1 MERILIV
8 DDERSMVEFLEYMLD
23 KEGYQVTGCLDPNQA
38 LSLLRDEEGFDL
50 VISDIKMP
58 AMDGLELLKAARN
71 RDPDTPFIFITA
83 YASSETAIEALKL
96 GAFDY
101 ITKPFEIEKFK
112 SLVMHALTARD
123 LKRQVQVLEG
133 ETSPPNEMVGTSPPM
148 LEIYKLIGTI
158 SSTDS
163 TVLIMGESGT
173 GKELVARAIHRAS
186 PRRDRAFVSINC
198 SAFPETLL
206 ESELFGYV
214 KGAFTGAAGNKKG
227 LFEAASSGTMF
238 LDEIGEMSP
247 AMQVKL
253 LRALQEKRIR
263 RVGGTEEIQ
272 IDVRVIAAT
281 NRELAKEIEA
291 GNFRE
296 DLYYRLAV
304 IPIAIPPLRDRKS
317 DILPLVRHFISK
329 YNRKLD
335 RNVRGITEDAL
346 RCFEQYRWPG
356 NVRELENV
364 IERGVTLESSDFIQK
379 VRLPEHIQRG
389 GFLRD
394 SAAMPFFTADG
405 GLDLETYLRDL
416 ERQIIEQALSAGGRQ
431 PDEGRRN
438 SPAVIP
444 FSQAPDRD
452 PWPQEGTGD
461 RIDAQPGALTDRT
474 HEVALPHTAAG
485 TDL

>member
-416 ERQIIEQALSAGGRQ
+416 ERQIIEQALTLADGNQTRAAEILRLSYRSLRHRIETLGLRKGLAAELT
-431 PDEGRRN
+431 P
-438 SPAVIP
+438 SP
-444 FSQAPDRD
+444 
-452 PWPQEGTGD
+452 E
-461 RIDAQPGALTDRT
+461 
-474 HEVALPHTAAG
+474 H
-485 TDL
+485 

>member
-8 DDERSMVEFLEYMLD
+8 DDERSMVEFLEYLLD
-23 KEGYQVTGCLDPNQA
+23 KEGYQVTGCLDPEGA
-38 LSLLRDEEGFDL
+38 LALLREGEGFDL

-58 AMDGLELLKAARN
+58 GMDGLELLKAARN
-71 RDPDTPFIFITA
+71 RDPDIPFIFITA

-101 ITKPFEIEKFK
+101 ITKPFEIEKLK

-133 ETSPPNEMVGTSPPM
+133 ETSPSNEMVGTSPPM

-158 SSTDS
+158 ASTDS
-163 TVLIMGESGT
+163 TILIMGESGT

-227 LFEAASSGTMF
+227 LFEAATNGTMF

-253 LRALQEKRIR
+253 LRALQEKKIR

-281 NRELAKEIEA
+281 NRDLNKEIEA
-291 GNFRE
+291 GHFRE

-317 DILPLVRHFISK
+317 DILPLVRHFINK

-335 RNVRGITEDAL
+335 RSVRGITEDAL

-364 IERGVTLESSDFIQK
+364 IERGVTLETAEFLQK
-379 VRLPEHIQRG
+379 GRLPDHVQRG
-389 GFLRD
+389 GFFRD
-394 SAAMPFFTADG
+394 SAAMPFFTAEM
-405 GLDLETYLRDL
+405 GLDLEGFLRDL
-416 ERQIIEQALSAGGRQ
+416 ERQIIEQALSLADGNQTRAAEILRLSYRSLRHRIETLGIKKGL
-431 PDEGRRN
+431 PGEL
-438 SPAVIP
+438 
-444 FSQAPDRD
+444 APN
-452 PWPQEGTGD
+452 QE
-461 RIDAQPGALTDRT
+461 
-474 HEVALPHTAAG
+474 H
-485 TDL
+485 

>member
-8 DDERSMVEFLEYMLD
+8 DDERSMVEFLEYMLE
-23 KEGYQVTGCLDPNQA
+23 KEGYQVTGCVDPNQA
-38 LSLLRDEEGFDL
+38 LSLLRDGEGFDL

-58 AMDGLELLKAARN
+58 AMDGLELLKAART

-83 YASSETAIEALKL
+83 YASSETAIEALKQ

-123 LKRQVQVLEG
+123 LKRQVAVLEG
-133 ETSPPNEMVGTSPPM
+133 EMSPPNEMVGTSPPM

-158 SSTDS
+158 ASADS

-214 KGAFTGAAGNKKG
+214 RGAFTGAAGNKKG

-291 GNFRE
+291 GHFRE

-317 DILPLVRHFISK
+317 DILPLVRHFINK
-329 YNRKLD
+329 YNKKLD

-379 VRLPEHIQRG
+379 VRLPDHIQRG
-389 GFLRD
+389 TFLRD
-394 SAAMPFFTADG
+394 SAAMPFFTADV

-416 ERQIIEQALSAGGRQ
+416 ERQIIEQALALADGNQTRAAEILRLSYRSLRHRVETLGIRKALACELT
-431 PDEGRRN
+431 P
-438 SPAVIP
+438 SPE
-444 FSQAPDRD
+444 R
-452 PWPQEGTGD
+452 
-461 RIDAQPGALTDRT
+461 
-474 HEVALPHTAAG
+474 
-485 TDL
+485 

>member
-8 DDERSMVEFLEYMLD
+8 DDERSMIEFLEYMLD
-23 KEGYQVTGCLDPNQA
+23 KEGYQVTGCLDPEGA
-38 LSLLRDEEGFDL
+38 LALLREGEGFDL

-58 AMDGLELLKAARN
+58 GMDGLELLKAARN

-101 ITKPFEIEKFK
+101 ITKPFEIEKLK

-133 ETSPPNEMVGTSPPM
+133 ETSSSNEMVGTSPPM

-158 SSTDS
+158 ASTDS

-214 KGAFTGAAGNKKG
+214 KGAFTGAAGTKKG
-227 LFEAASSGTMF
+227 LFEAATNGTMF

-253 LRALQEKRIR
+253 LRALQEKKIR

-281 NRELAKEIEA
+281 NRELNKEIEA
-291 GNFRE
+291 GHFRE

-304 IPIAIPPLRDRKS
+304 IPISIPPLRDRKS

-335 RNVRGITEDAL
+335 RSVRGITEDAL

-364 IERGVTLESSDFIQK
+364 IERGVTLETSEFLQK
-379 VRLPEHIQRG
+379 GRLPDHIQRG
-389 GFLRD
+389 GFFRD
-394 SAAMPFFTADG
+394 SAAMPFFTAEL
-405 GLDLETYLRDL
+405 GLDLEAFLRDL
-416 ERQIIEQALSAGGRQ
+416 ERQIIEQALSLADGNQTRAAEILRLSYRSLRHRIETLGIKKGL
-431 PDEGRRN
+431 PGELAP
-438 SPAVIP
+438 SP
-444 FSQAPDRD
+444 
-452 PWPQEGTGD
+452 E
-461 RIDAQPGALTDRT
+461 
-474 HEVALPHTAAG
+474 H
-485 TDL
+485 

>member
-23 KEGYQVTGCLDPNQA
+23 KEGYQVTGCVDPNQA
-38 LSLLRDEEGFDL
+38 LSLLRDGEGFDL

-112 SLVMHALTARD
+112 NLVMHALTARD

-158 SSTDS
+158 ASADS

-227 LFEAASSGTMF
+227 LFEAATNGTMF

-263 RVGGTEEIQ
+263 RVGGTEEVQ

-281 NRELAKEIEA
+281 NRELAKEIEV

-317 DILPLVRHFISK
+317 DILPLVRHFINK

-364 IERGVTLESSDFIQK
+364 IERGVTLESSDVIQK
-379 VRLPEHIQRG
+379 VRLPDHIQRG

-394 SAAMPFFTADG
+394 SAAMPIFTADV

-416 ERQIIEQALSAGGRQ
+416 ERQIIEQALALADGNQTRAAEILRLSYRSL
-431 PDEGRRN
+431 RH
-438 SPAVIP
+438 
-444 FSQAPDRD
+444 
-452 PWPQEGTGD
+452 
-461 RIDAQPGALTDRT
+461 RIETLGLRKGLPSELTPT
-474 HEVALPHTAAG
+474 PEQ
-485 TDL
+485 

>member
-8 DDERSMVEFLEYMLD
+8 DDERSMIEFLEYMLD
-23 KEGYQVTGCLDPNQA
+23 KEGYQVTGCLDPEGA
-38 LSLLRDEEGFDL
+38 LALLREGEGFDL

-58 AMDGLELLKAARN
+58 GMDGLELLKAARN

-101 ITKPFEIEKFK
+101 ITKPFEIEKLK

-123 LKRQVQVLEG
+123 LKRQVQVLEA
-133 ETSPPNEMVGTSPPM
+133 ETSSSNEMVGTSPPM

-158 SSTDS
+158 ASTDS

-214 KGAFTGAAGNKKG
+214 KGAFTGAAGTKKG
-227 LFEAASSGTMF
+227 LFEAATNGTMF

-253 LRALQEKRIR
+253 LRALQEKKIR

-281 NRELAKEIEA
+281 NRELNKEIEA
-291 GNFRE
+291 GHFRE

-304 IPIAIPPLRDRKS
+304 IPISIPPLRDRKS

-335 RNVRGITEDAL
+335 RSVRGITEDAL

-364 IERGVTLESSDFIQK
+364 IERGVTLETSEFLQK
-379 VRLPEHIQRG
+379 GRLPEHIQRG
-389 GFLRD
+389 GFFRD
-394 SAAMPFFTADG
+394 SAAMPFFTAEL
-405 GLDLETYLRDL
+405 GLDLEAFLRDL
-416 ERQIIEQALSAGGRQ
+416 ERQIIEQALSLADGNQTRAAEILRLSYRSLRHRIETLGIKKGL
-431 PDEGRRN
+431 PGELAP
-438 SPAVIP
+438 SP
-444 FSQAPDRD
+444 
-452 PWPQEGTGD
+452 E
-461 RIDAQPGALTDRT
+461 
-474 HEVALPHTAAG
+474 H
-485 TDL
+485 